1 MHILKKNISNQS
13 LIFDFKLNFM
23 RETILQNLKK
33 YDYDFELNG
42 KNTIRVKLNLNL
54 HVIINL
60 TDEKVKFENQL
71 MAWNPLSGIFEIS
84 LEKYLK
90 RMVFWMVIIIVLFAL
105 FVLTSFDS
113 IVYLYNIA
121 ILFTALIYTCIA
133 STYFFITYESFKTKV
148 MLWLK

>member
-1 MHILKKNISNQS
+1 
-13 LIFDFKLNFM
+13 M

-71 MAWNPLSGIFEIS
+71 MAWNPLSGTFEVS

-90 RMVFWMVIIIVLFAL
+90 RMVYWMMGIIVLFAL
-105 FVLTSFDS
+105 FMLTSFDS
-113 IVYLYNIA
+113 IVYLYNIV

-133 STYFFITYESFKTKV
+133 STYFFVTYESFKTKV